1 MKSCWERYALAIMA
15 RCGLEEKSLEQK
27 YLGCSLIQK
36 KALLDRDYYY
46 NNDNNNNNNNIL
58 F

>member
-46 NNDNNNNNNNIL
+46 NNNNNNNE
-58 F
+58 FTE